1 VVQLLPLPEHAPLQ
15 HRPPTQTPDEH
26 SPPSVQVE
34 PLLFL
39 AEQVLE
45 LKSLQY
51 WVPLQQLL
59 VEVTLPQDVV
69 PEAQTH
75 APVVLQVLPLPEH
88 GPLQHWPPT
97 QTPDEHSVLPTQ
109 LAPSLFF
116 AEQVL
121 TVGSLQYWMAPS
133 QQLLVEV
140 TVPHAA

>member
-1 VVQLLPLPEHAPLQ
+1 MLPPQFAPAFFFPAHVLVVA
-15 HRPPTQTPDEH
+15 
-26 SPPSVQVE
+26 
-34 PLLFL
+34 
-39 AEQVLE
+39 
-45 LKSLQY
+45 SLQY
-51 WVPLQQLL
+51 WLPLQQLL

-69 PEAQTH
+69 PEAQTQ
-75 APVVLQVLPLPEH
+75 APVVLQVLPLPEQ

-121 TVGSLQYWMAPS
+121 TVGSLQYWIAPS